1 MGGNQS
7 VPKITAQDRAI
18 LDLKLQRDK
27 VKQYQKQIQSV
38 LDREQA
44 IAKSFL
50 EAGQKDRALTALR
63 RRKYQQ
69 SLLAKTDGQLE
80 SLEQLVSS
88 IEFSLIEVSVLHGL
102 KQGNEVLKEI
112 HKEMNVESVEKLL
125 EETAEAR
132 EYQREI
138 DDMLANNLTLE
149 EEDAVQAELL
159 ELQADQLKAPVKIP
173 EQEQKE
179 TDKLPSIPTT
189 EPHSKEE
196 SVREERIAIP
206 A

>member
-1 MGGNQS
+1 MHS
-7 VPKITAQDRAI
+7 S
-18 LDLKLQRDK
+18 LKLQRDK

-44 IAKSFL
+44 IAKSL
-50 EAGQKDRALTALR
+50 LASGQKDRALTALR

-69 SLLAKTDGQLE
+69 SLLTKTDGQLE
-80 SLEQLVSS
+80 NLEQLVSS

-102 KQGNEVLKEI
+102 KQGNDVLKAI

-149 EEDAVQAELL
+149 DEDAVQAELL
-159 ELQADQLKAPVKIP
+159 GLQAEQLKAPEETP
-173 EQEQKE
+173 QRKE
-179 TDKLPSIPTT
+179 ADKLPSVPTT
-189 EPHSKEE
+189 EPVKPVLEDEE
-196 SVREERIAIP
+196 PAREERIAIP